1 MSYQSGFV
9 AIVGAPNVGKST
21 LMNALLGQKISIVS
35 PKPQTT
41 RNRILGVKHLSG
53 GQIIFLD
60 TPGIFLP
67 TSLLDRTIVQAAL
80 RTLSEVNLVLLMIEP
95 FSGTVQIPETAAERL
110 KTMRTPVLL
119 IINKVDLVAKQKL
132 LPLIEEA
139 ARTFPFKEIIPLSAL
154 TRDGLDLLQQ
164 EIMALLPEGP
174 RYFPEDMI
182 TDLPEQ
188 FLVEELI
195 REKVFRL
202 LSKEVPYAVAVTVDS
217 FRRRE
222 DKPIIHIQATIHV
235 ERDSQ
240 KGILIGKGGNLLK
253 KIGQS
258 ARAGME
264 PLLGSQVFLELW
276 VRVEKNWR
284 KDPKFIKRFGYEGER

>member
-1 MSYQSGFV
+1 MSYKSGFV
-9 AIVGAPNVGKST
+9 AIIGAPNVGKST

-41 RNRILGVKHLSG
+41 RNRILGVKHLPG

-60 TPGIFLP
+60 TPGIFSP
-67 TSLLDRTIVQAAL
+67 ISLLDRTIVQAAL
-80 RTLSEVNLVLLMIEP
+80 KALSEVNLVLLMIEP
-95 FSGTVQIPETAAERL
+95 FSGTVQIPETAADRL
-110 KTMRTPVLL
+110 KTMETPVFL

-132 LPLIEEA
+132 LPLIEEG
-139 ARTFPFKEIIPLSAL
+139 ARTLPFKEIIPLSAL
-154 TRDGLDLLQQ
+154 TKDGLDLLEK

-174 RYFPEDMI
+174 QYFPEDMV

-235 ERDSQ
+235 EWDSQ

-284 KDPKFIKRFGYEGER
+284 KNPKLIRRFGYDGER

>member
-9 AIVGAPNVGKST
+9 AIIGAPNVGKST

-41 RNRILGVKHLSG
+41 RNRILGVKHLPG

-67 TSLLDRTIVQAAL
+67 SSLLDRTIVQAAL
-80 RTLSEVNLVLLMIEP
+80 KTLSEVNLVVLMIEP
-95 FSGTVQIPETAAERL
+95 FSGTVQIPETAADRL
-110 KTMRTPVLL
+110 QAMETPVFL
-119 IINKVDLVAKQKL
+119 IINKVDLIEKQKL
-132 LPLIEEA
+132 LPLIEA
-139 ARTFPFKEIIPLSAL
+139 GARIFPFKEIIPLSAL
-154 TRDGLDLLQQ
+154 SGDGLDLLEK
-164 EIMALLPEGP
+164 EILALLPEGP
-174 RYFPEDMI
+174 QYFPEDMV

-217 FRRRE
+217 FSRRE

-258 ARAGME
+258 ARASME

-284 KDPKFIKRFGYEGER
+284 KNPKLIRRFGYEGER

>member
-1 MSYQSGFV
+1 M
-9 AIVGAPNVGKST
+9 
-21 LMNALLGQKISIVS
+21 
-35 PKPQTT
+35 
-41 RNRILGVKHLSG
+41 
-53 GQIIFLD
+53 
-60 TPGIFLP
+60 
-67 TSLLDRTIVQAAL
+67 QAAL
-80 RTLSEVNLVLLMIEP
+80 KTLSEVNLVLLMIEP
-95 FSGTVQIPETAAERL
+95 FAGTVQIPETAADRL
-110 KTMRTPVLL
+110 KIMETPVFL
-119 IINKVDLVAKQKL
+119 IINKVDLVDKEKL
-132 LPLIEEA
+132 LPLIEKA
-139 ARTFPFKEIIPLSAL
+139 TRAFPFKEIIPLSAL
-154 TRDGLDLLQQ
+154 TRDGLNLLEK
-164 EIMALLPEGP
+164 EILALLPEGP
-174 RYFPEDMI
+174 QYFPEDMI

-202 LSKEVPYAVAVTVDS
+202 LSKEVPYAAAVTVDS

-240 KGILIGKGGNLLK
+240 KGILIGKGGQLLK

-258 ARAGME
+258 ARESME

-284 KDPKFIKRFGYEGER
+284 KNPKLIKRFGYEGER

>member
-1 MSYQSGFV
+1 MSYRSGFV
-9 AIVGAPNVGKST
+9 AIIGAPNVGKST

-35 PKPQTT
+35 AKPQTT
-41 RNRILGVKHLSG
+41 RNRILGVKHFPG

-60 TPGIFLP
+60 TPGIFSAS
-67 TSLLDRTIVQAAL
+67 SLLDRNLVQAAL
-80 RTLSEVNLVLLMIEP
+80 KTLNEVNLILLMIDP
-95 FSGTVQIPETAAERL
+95 FAGTVQIPAIVADRL
-110 KTMRTPVLL
+110 EMMKTPVFL
-119 IINKVDLVAKQKL
+119 IINKVDLVDKAKL
-132 LPLIEEA
+132 LPLIEKA
-139 ARTFPFKEIIPLSAL
+139 TRAFPFKAIIPLSAL
-154 TRDGLDLLQQ
+154 TRDGLNLLEK
-164 EIMALLPEGP
+164 EILALLPEGP
-174 RYFPEDMI
+174 QYFPEDMI

-202 LSKEVPYAVAVTVDS
+202 LSKEVPYAAAVTVDS
-217 FRRRE
+217 FHRRE

-240 KGILIGKGGNLLK
+240 KGILIGKGGQLLK

-258 ARAGME
+258 ARESME

-284 KDPKFIKRFGYEGER
+284 KNPKLIKRFGYEGER

>member
-9 AIVGAPNVGKST
+9 AIIGAPNVGKST

-41 RNRILGVKHLSG
+41 RNRILGVKHLPG

-60 TPGIFLP
+60 TPGIFP
-67 TSLLDRTIVQAAL
+67 ATSLLDRNIVQAAL
-80 RTLSEVNLVLLMIEP
+80 KTLSEVNLILLMIEP
-95 FSGTVQIPETAAERL
+95 FSGTVQIPETAGDRL
-110 KTMRTPVLL
+110 KAMETPVFL

-139 ARTFPFKEIIPLSAL
+139 GRTFPFKEIIPLSAL
-154 TRDGLDLLQQ
+154 TKDGVDLLER

-174 RYFPEDMI
+174 QYFPEDMV

-258 ARAGME
+258 ARESME

-284 KDPKFIKRFGYEGER
+284 KNPKLIRRFGYEGER

>member
-9 AIVGAPNVGKST
+9 AIIGAPNVGKST

-41 RNRILGVKHLSG
+41 RNRILGVKHLPG

-60 TPGIFLP
+60 TPGIFSA
-67 TSLLDRTIVQAAL
+67 TSLLDRGLVQAAL
-80 RTLSEVNLVLLMIEP
+80 KTLSEVNLVLLMIEP
-95 FSGTVQIPETAAERL
+95 FSGMVQIPETAAGRL
-110 KTMRTPVLL
+110 KIMETPVFL
-119 IINKVDLVAKQKL
+119 IINKVDLVDKEKL
-132 LPLIEEA
+132 LPLIEKGTQA
-139 ARTFPFKEIIPLSAL
+139 FPFKEIIPLSAL
-154 TRDGLDLLQQ
+154 TGDGLALLVR
-164 EIMALLPEGP
+164 EILALLPEGP
-174 RYFPEDMI
+174 QYFPEDMI

-202 LSKEVPYAVAVTVDS
+202 LSKEVPYAAAVTVDS

-240 KGILIGKGGNLLK
+240 KGILIGKGGLLLK

-258 ARAGME
+258 ARESME

-284 KDPKFIKRFGYEGER
+284 KNPKLIKRFGYEGER

>member
-1 MSYQSGFV
+1 M
-9 AIVGAPNVGKST
+9 
-21 LMNALLGQKISIVS
+21 
-35 PKPQTT
+35 
-41 RNRILGVKHLSG
+41 
-53 GQIIFLD
+53 
-60 TPGIFLP
+60 
-67 TSLLDRTIVQAAL
+67 
-80 RTLSEVNLVLLMIEP
+80 
-95 FSGTVQIPETAAERL
+95 
-110 KTMRTPVLL
+110 
-119 IINKVDLVAKQKL
+119 
-132 LPLIEEA
+132 
-139 ARTFPFKEIIPLSAL
+139 SAL
-154 TRDGLDLLQQ
+154 TRDGLDLLEK
-164 EIMALLPEGP
+164 EILALLPEGP
-174 RYFPEDMI
+174 QYFPEDMI

-202 LSKEVPYAVAVTVDS
+202 LSKEVPYAAAVTVDS

-240 KGILIGKGGNLLK
+240 KGILIGKGGQLLK

-258 ARAGME
+258 ARESME

-284 KDPKFIKRFGYEGER
+284 KNPKLIRRFGYEGERCIFCRFRSGRFGGPGGADQKELLSSRPDIQKKSPRRFPGAFFVFWCKSSAYFQDRRKK